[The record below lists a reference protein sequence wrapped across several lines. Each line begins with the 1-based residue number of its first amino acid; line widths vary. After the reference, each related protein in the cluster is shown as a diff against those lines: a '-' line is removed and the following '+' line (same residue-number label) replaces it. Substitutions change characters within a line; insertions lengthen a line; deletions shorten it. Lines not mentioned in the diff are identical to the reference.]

1 MSGKEETKSE
11 GEASAAGGGK
21 KAVTK
26 WIILGVIL
34 LAFLGIEAG
43 MAVFFVNKLKPVD
56 HTLEDV
62 KKAQEEKKEA
72 EAKQTE
78 MGATLEKPIDVTVNI
93 AETNGERFLKAS
105 VQLEWKASDAML
117 GEELNGR
124 LPKIKNI
131 IIDILS
137 SKPLAELMTVEGKK
151 AIREAIVSDVNAVL
165 PAEVEDEK
173 KGEVVPLGKVERAF
187 FVEFIVQ

>member
-1 MSGKEETKSE
+1 MSAKEETKSE
-11 GEASAAGGGK
+11 GEASAAGGK
-21 KAVTK
+21 KAITK

-56 HTLEDV
+56 HSLEDV

-93 AETNGERFLKAS
+93 AETNGERFLKAA

>member
-1 MSGKEETKSE
+1 MASKEEAKSE
-11 GEASAAGGGK
+11 DASAGSGGK
-21 KAVTK
+21 KSMAK
-26 WIILGVIL
+26 WIAMGGILV
-34 LAFLGIEAG
+34 AFLGIEAG
-43 MAVFFVNKLKPVD
+43 MAVFFVNKLKPKD
-56 HTLEDV
+56 HALEEV
-62 KKAQEEKKEA
+62 QKAQEKQKEEA
-72 EAKQTE
+72 AKQTE

-105 VQLEWKASDAML
+105 VQLEWNAAEKVL

-151 AIREAIVSDVNAVL
+151 AIREAIVSDVNATL
-165 PAEVEDEK
+165 PAEVVEKPGEDP
-173 KGEVVPLGKVERAF
+173 VPLGKVERAF

>member
-1 MSGKEETKSE
+1 MSGKEEAKSE
-11 GEASAAGGGK
+11 EGAAPAGGK
-21 KAVTK
+21 KAGMK
-26 WIILGVIL
+26 WIIMGVIL

-43 MAVFFVNKLKPVD
+43 MAVFFVNKLKPKD
-56 HTLEDV
+56 TALEEV
-62 KKAQEEKKEA
+62 QKKQQEAKEA

-93 AETNGERFLKAS
+93 AETNGERFLKSS
-105 VQLEWKASDAML
+105 VQLEWKASDKLL
-117 GEELNGR
+117 GEEINAR
-124 LPKIKNI
+124 IPKIKNI

-151 AIREAIVSDVNAVL
+151 AIRDAIVSDINATL
-165 PAEVEDEK
+165 PEEVEPKPGAEP
-173 KGEVVPLGKVERAF
+173 EPLGKVDRAF

>member
-1 MSGKEETKSE
+1 MSGKEEAKAEESVAPAE
-11 GEASAAGGGK
+11 GK
-21 KAVTK
+21 KSATK
-26 WIILGVIL
+26 WILMGGIL
-34 LAFLGIEAG
+34 LAFLGVEAG
-43 MAVFFVNKLKPVD
+43 MAIFFVNKLKPKD
-56 HTLEDV
+56 NALEEV
-62 KKAQEEKKEA
+62 QKKQQEQKEA

-105 VQLEWKASDAML
+105 VQLEWKGSDNLL
-117 GEELNGR
+117 GEELTAR

-131 IIDILS
+131 VIDILS

-151 AIREAIVSDVNAVL
+151 SIRDAIVSDINATL
-165 PAEVEDEK
+165 PEEVEPK
-173 KGEVVPLGKVERAF
+173 PGEDPVPLGKVDRAF

>member
-1 MSGKEETKSE
+1 MSAKDETKSE
-11 GEASAAGGGK
+11 GEASAAGGK
-21 KAVTK
+21 KAITK

-56 HTLEDV
+56 HSLEDV

-93 AETNGERFLKAS
+93 AETNGERFLKAA

-165 PAEVEDEK
+165 PAEIEDEK
-173 KGEVVPLGKVERAF
+173 KGEVIPLGKVERAF

>member
-62 KKAQEEKKEA
+62 KKAQEDKKEA

>member
-1 MSGKEETKSE
+1 MAGKEENKVE
-11 GEASAAGGGK
+11 ESAPAGGGK
-21 KAVTK
+21 KSAAK
-26 WIILGVIL
+26 WVLLGGILV
-34 LAFLGIEAG
+34 AFLGIEAG
-43 MAVFFVNKLKPVD
+43 MAVFFVNKLKPKD
-56 HTLEDV
+56 HALEEIKD
-62 KKAQEEKKEA
+62 AQEKQKEA

-93 AETNGERFLKAS
+93 AETNGERFLKAA
-105 VQLEWKASDAML
+105 VQLEWNASETLL
-117 GEELNGR
+117 GEELVGR

-151 AIREAIVSDVNAVL
+151 AIREAIVSDVNAIL
-165 PAEVEDEK
+165 PSEVEDPG

>member
-1 MSGKEETKSE
+1 MSGKEEAKTE
-11 GEASAAGGGK
+11 EAAPSGGK
-21 KAVTK
+21 KAMTK
-26 WIILGVIL
+26 WILMGGILV
-34 LAFLGIEAG
+34 AFLGIEAG
-43 MAVFFVNKLKPVD
+43 MAVFFVNKLKPKD
-56 HTLEDV
+56 HALEEV
-62 KKAQEEKKEA
+62 KQAQEKQKEA

-105 VQLEWKASDAML
+105 VQLEWNAAEAML

-131 IIDILS
+131 VIDILS
-137 SKPLAELMTVEGKK
+137 SKPLSELMTVEGKK
-151 AIREAIVSDVNAVL
+151 AIREAIVSDVNAIL
-165 PAEVEDEK
+165 PEEVENE
-173 KGEVVPLGKVERAF
+173 KGEPVPLGRVERAF